1 MCFSTNHDL
10 QNNSQDLLLGAPNAL
25 KPGMPVMRFLGSK
38 SLTLGLMVRA
48 FTSVT
53 PGPQLRAPDSSF
65 EIVGKAVSSGLAAVR
80 RRASFHEMST
90 SNGLAKIEGVK

>member
-53 PGPQLRAPDSSF
+53 PAEARDRLKTLLAPNRVGVCASEKQLVLGWVLIICDW
-65 EIVGKAVSSGLAAVR
+65 L
-80 RRASFHEMST
+80 
-90 SNGLAKIEGVK
+90 